1 MLVADKLR
9 LSGAQAKAYAKK
21 VVISDF
27 EQPGEQ
33 DVFCKIRN
41 DFDAKKIALS
51 DHEIRRT
58 GEELMAQAAV
68 QIKASS

>member
-33 DVFCKIRN
+33 DVFWKIRN

>member
-27 EQPGEQ
+27 EQPGQQ

-58 GEELMAQAAV
+58 GKELMAQAAV

>member
-33 DVFCKIRN
+33 AVFWKIRN

-58 GEELMAQAAV
+58 VEELMAQAAV

>member
-1 MLVADKLR
+1 VADKLR

-33 DVFCKIRN
+33 DVFWKIRN

-58 GEELMAQAAV
+58 VEELMAQAAV

>member
-33 DVFCKIRN
+33 DVFWKIRN

-51 DHEIRRT
+51 DHEIRAL
-58 GEELMAQAAV
+58 G
-68 QIKASS
+68 KS

>member
-33 DVFCKIRN
+33 DVFWKIRN

-58 GEELMAQAAV
+58 VEQLMAQAAV

>member
-33 DVFCKIRN
+33 DVFWKIRN

-58 GEELMAQAAV
+58 VEELMAQAAV

>member
-1 MLVADKLR
+1 MR
-9 LSGAQAKAYAKK
+9 QAKAYAKE
-21 VVISDF
+21 V
-27 EQPGEQ
+27 G
-33 DVFCKIRN
+33 KIRN

-58 GEELMAQAAV
+58 VEELMAKAAV

>member
-27 EQPGEQ
+27 EQPGGQ
-33 DVFCKIRN
+33 DVFWKIRN
-41 DFDAKKIALS
+41 DFDARKIALS

-58 GEELMAQAAV
+58 VEELMAQAAV

>member
-27 EQPGEQ
+27 EQP
-33 DVFCKIRN
+33 
-41 DFDAKKIALS
+41 ALS

-58 GEELMAQAAV
+58 VEELMAQAFA

>member
-33 DVFCKIRN
+33 DVFWKIRN

-58 GEELMAQAAV
+58 VEELMAQAAV
-68 QIKASS
+68 QIASS